1 MIYLTGI
8 SKLSGSEVEG
18 GGIFVTCGQP
28 TFIHKFYTKNYIDF
42 EFDDL
47 VAVADVDHSNF
58 IWDVEIPIDPDFDV
72 KLHDKKGLYYS
83 YFFRFFLK

>member
-18 GGIFVTCGQP
+18 GGTFVTCGQP
-28 TFIHKFYTKNYIDF
+28 TFIHKFYTKKYIDI

-58 IWDVEIPIDPDFDV
+58 IWDLEDTYESKIDA
-72 KLHDKKGLYYS
+72 KLHDFDGIYYS